1 MGNKLVVRIRKVF
14 AGSTSAAADQKSE
27 GKSKVSVSAVLSTEI
42 VSLNSLGNFSVVDKG
57 SIREVN
63 V

>member
-14 AGSTSAAADQKSE
+14 AGGTSAAADQKSE
-27 GKSKVSVSAVLSTEI
+27 EKSKVPVSAVPSTEI
-42 VSLNSLGNFSVVDKG
+42 VSLNSLGNFSVVDNG
-57 SIREVN
+57 SNREVS